1 MGPFLLPPSKS
12 SEEPQFVVPG
22 EFIFATRK
30 MFDKVHTDSL
40 MVIPSHCLFP
50 PGTSVP
56 GRALQNSH
64 PPGEC
69 SDHLEHQCHSSNSV
83 LVVLSPSFD
92 RLFLFPQRQLLL
104 VLHGTLLPCSGL
116 GSVLQFSFQ
125 LPHGEGMAQA
135 KDIVFCPSSEHK

>member
-1 MGPFLLPPSKS
+1 
-12 SEEPQFVVPG
+12 
-22 EFIFATRK
+22 
-30 MFDKVHTDSL
+30 MFDEVHTDSL

-69 SDHLEHQCHSSNSV
+69 SDHVEHQCHSSNSV

-92 RLFLFPQRQLLL
+92 RFLLFPQRQLLL
-104 VLHGTLLPCSGL
+104 VLHGALLLC
-116 GSVLQFSFQ
+116 SVLQGKQAWGQSFSSHFSC
-125 LPHGEGMAQA
+125 HMGEGWPRQGTSFSAQVLSTNEA
-135 KDIVFCPSSEHK
+135 ALPRCAENHQ